1 MEGLLLSATVLLL
14 LIFLLRVL
22 PGRWVSRRL
31 VYGLWLLAAARLLIS
46 QAALSQHVKKLET
59 ELDARLFQRQHGHLV
74 LTDAGRVYVN
84 GARRVLDIYN
94 RALYQIYHM

>member
-1 MEGLLLSATVLLL
+1 MSSLSAA
-14 LIFLLRVL
+14 F
-22 PGRWVSRRL
+22 PE
-31 VYGLWLLAAARLLIS
+31 IS

>member
-1 MEGLLLSATVLLL
+1 MSLQSMEYVIAISEEKSLS
-14 LIFLLRVL
+14 R
-22 PGRWVSRRL
+22 
-31 VYGLWLLAAARLLIS
+31 AAERLLIS

-59 ELDARLFQRQHGHLV
+59 ELDVKLFQRQHGHLV

>member
-1 MEGLLLSATVLLL
+1 MSLQSMEYVIAISEEKSLS
-14 LIFLLRVL
+14 R
-22 PGRWVSRRL
+22 
-31 VYGLWLLAAARLLIS
+31 AAERLLIS

-59 ELDARLFQRQHGHLV
+59 ELDAKLFQRQHGHLV

-84 GARRVLDIYN
+84 GARKVLDIYN

>member
-1 MEGLLLSATVLLL
+1 MSLQSMEYVIAISEEKSLS
-14 LIFLLRVL
+14 R
-22 PGRWVSRRL
+22 
-31 VYGLWLLAAARLLIS
+31 AAERLLIS

-59 ELDARLFQRQHGHLV
+59 E
-74 LTDAGRVYVN
+74 AGRVYVN

>member
-1 MEGLLLSATVLLL
+1 MSLQSMEYMIAISEEKSLS
-14 LIFLLRVL
+14 R
-22 PGRWVSRRL
+22 
-31 VYGLWLLAAARLLIS
+31 AAERLLIS

-59 ELDARLFQRQHGHLV
+59 ELDTRLFERQHGHLV

>member
-1 MEGLLLSATVLLL
+1 MSLQSMEYMIAISEEKSLS
-14 LIFLLRVL
+14 R
-22 PGRWVSRRL
+22 
-31 VYGLWLLAAARLLIS
+31 AAERLLIS

-59 ELDARLFQRQHGHLV
+59 ELDVKLFQRQHGHLV

>member
-1 MEGLLLSATVLLL
+1 MSLQSMEYVIAISEEKSLS
-14 LIFLLRVL
+14 R
-22 PGRWVSRRL
+22 
-31 VYGLWLLAAARLLIS
+31 AAERLLIS

-59 ELDARLFQRQHGHLV
+59 ELDAKLFQRQHGHLV
-74 LTDAGRVYVN
+74 LTAAGRVYVN

>member
-1 MEGLLLSATVLLL
+1 MSLQSMEYVIAISEEKSLS
-14 LIFLLRVL
+14 R
-22 PGRWVSRRL
+22 
-31 VYGLWLLAAARLLIS
+31 AAERLLIS

-59 ELDARLFQRQHGHLV
+59 ELDAKLFQRQHGHLV
-74 LTDAGRVYVN
+74 PTDAGRVYVN

>member
-1 MEGLLLSATVLLL
+1 MNTQQLEYVIAISEEKSLS
-14 LIFLLRVL
+14 R
-22 PGRWVSRRL
+22 
-31 VYGLWLLAAARLLIS
+31 AAERLLIS

-59 ELDARLFQRQHGHLV
+59 ELDAKLFQRQHGHLV

>member
-1 MEGLLLSATVLLL
+1 M
-14 LIFLLRVL
+14 
-22 PGRWVSRRL
+22 
-31 VYGLWLLAAARLLIS
+31 
-46 QAALSQHVKKLET
+46 KKLET
-59 ELDARLFQRQHGHLV
+59 ELDARLFERQHGHLV